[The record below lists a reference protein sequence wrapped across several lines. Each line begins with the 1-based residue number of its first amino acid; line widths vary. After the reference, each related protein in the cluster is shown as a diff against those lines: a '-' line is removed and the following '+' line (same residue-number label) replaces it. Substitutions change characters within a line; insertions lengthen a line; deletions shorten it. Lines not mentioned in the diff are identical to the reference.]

1 MLIHLNEFEE
11 ATKQMDDL
19 RKQSVEMYDLV
30 HTELN
35 TLLKEKKREM
45 KPKSKSGSSMT
56 SNLESEEK
64 PKTQMNLQKKS
75 EVLNV
80 LSYLKQVF
88 KNFIRIETL
97 FGFLIFICL
106 VLFYNLPQ
114 RAKENLWKGVKN
126 FFGIAFEI

>member
-35 TLLKEKKREM
+35 SLLKEKKREI
-45 KPKSKSGSSMT
+45 KPKSKRST
-56 SNLESEEK
+56 SNASEEK
-64 PKTQMNLQKKS
+64 PKTQLNLQKKS

-88 KNFIRIETL
+88 KNFMRIETL

-114 RAKENLWKGVKN
+114 RAKQNLWKSLKN